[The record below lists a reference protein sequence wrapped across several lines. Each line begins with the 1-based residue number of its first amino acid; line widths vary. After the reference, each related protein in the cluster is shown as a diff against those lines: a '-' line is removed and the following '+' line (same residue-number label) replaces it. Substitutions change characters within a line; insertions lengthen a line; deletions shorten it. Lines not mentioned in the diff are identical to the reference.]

1 MHVYMKVHIWTYC
14 LPLLNYKFYGIYEKY
29 NYIHIYSSMYHFFS
43 KRKYAKVLDYFEL
56 FKYPKSEIS
65 KCNDGRIYNKFY
77 RYIFSKLFFP
87 LP

>member
-1 MHVYMKVHIWTYC
+1 
-14 LPLLNYKFYGIYEKY
+14 
-29 NYIHIYSSMYHFFS
+29 MYHFFS